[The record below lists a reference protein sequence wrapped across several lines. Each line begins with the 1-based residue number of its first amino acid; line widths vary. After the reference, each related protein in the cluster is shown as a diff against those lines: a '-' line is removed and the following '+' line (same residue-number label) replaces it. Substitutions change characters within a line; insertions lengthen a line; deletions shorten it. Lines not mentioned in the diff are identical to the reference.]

1 MIARRIAASASGSRG
16 DDGAAFRGRACVML
30 RRRFWRLVRTRF
42 EAWSGAVFAYVR
54 FEIWF
59 EPVVV
64 SVGACWRSGQS
75 EAVGGLAEFEG
86 EEEDWKVGF
95 CVWGKRWGAMVT
107 WLEASTWMVDD
118 MLAGLMLW
126 PCGLSME
133 VACKRNLFVMDNES
147 RHL

>member
-1 MIARRIAASASGSRG
+1 
-16 DDGAAFRGRACVML
+16 ML

-42 EAWSGAVFAYVR
+42 EASSGAGFAYVG

-75 EAVGGLAEFEG
+75 GAVDGLAEFEG
-86 EEEDWKVGF
+86 EEEDWEVGF

-107 WLEASTWMVDD
+107 WLEASAWVVGDD
-118 MLAGLMLW
+118 DDGCASEMLSMLAGLMLW
-126 PCGLSME
+126 RCGWWME
-133 VACKRNLFVMDNES
+133 VVFRCFMFEMDNES
-147 RHL
+147 R